1 MADIGKV
8 YESLKEAME
17 SDSRQIIQ
25 KDNAIFQLSTIES
38 QKNGDIPFIS
48 SVDLGDC
55 EALIREQEG
64 LADDEDF
71 FMIKMDLKNEDYSAT
86 FVQYEIYNPNTLEL
100 VNLDICDNV
109 TITMQI
115 PVLLSND
122 TESFYASLA
131 KYGYQLFN
139 INDSFYNDICSLY
152 TAENGADMT
161 LKDRKTIIYDKSKN
175 VSLCQKDCTFES
187 YDPETKKAKC
197 D

>member
-1 MADIGKV
+1 MGI
-8 YESLKEAME
+8 
-17 SDSRQIIQ
+17 
-25 KDNAIFQLSTIES
+25 
-38 QKNGDIPFIS
+38 
-48 SVDLGDC
+48 GDC
-55 EALIREQEG
+55 EALIRDQEG

-109 TITMQI
+109 TITMQR

-187 YDPETKKAKC
+187 YDTETKKAKC
-197 D
+197 DCAIQKQNSVTDIPK